1 MRAYQI
7 TVLSPDCLSYFN
19 IRYIIHKRWHYI
31 FISYHIWAIQLKA
44 RRFNKYFWLII
55 YFKTFTMLGFTSYLH
70 ESFVFCNTILFGDTL
85 RRLITIEIIF
95 GLVWVKGIVLTILS
109 IFWIVW
115 RSQHSLR
122 QTLNTYFYLY
132 LFFPFKSM
140 LWKTIDKFI
149 IQNSFF
155 YIILINMYK

>member
-1 MRAYQI
+1 MIPYNTRWCGWGQVVWEEVPLHYLMIALFAAFREGNIMRAYQI

-19 IRYIIHKRWHYI
+19 IRYIKHKRWHYI

-85 RRLITIEIIF
+85 RRFITIEIIF
-95 GLVWVKGIVLTILS
+95 WFS
-109 IFWIVW
+109 C
-115 RSQHSLR
+115 S
-122 QTLNTYFYLY
+122 
-132 LFFPFKSM
+132 
-140 LWKTIDKFI
+140 
-149 IQNSFF
+149 
-155 YIILINMYK
+155 